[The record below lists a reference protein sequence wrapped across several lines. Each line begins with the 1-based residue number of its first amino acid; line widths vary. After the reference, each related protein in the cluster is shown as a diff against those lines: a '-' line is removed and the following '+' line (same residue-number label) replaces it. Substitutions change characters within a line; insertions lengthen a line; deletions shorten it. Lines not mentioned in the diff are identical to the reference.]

1 MIIGVVEGFTRR
13 LGPPPGVSDDDCSV
27 LHIRDVPTKF
37 GNQMV
42 SVWEPT
48 PKEVEL
54 LASGAKIYLFIY
66 GVAHPMVSIAVG
78 THLGIDDE
86 PVEAQK

>member
-1 MIIGVVEGFTRR
+1 MMIGVIEGFTRR
-13 LGPPPGVSDDDCSV
+13 LGPPPGVSDDDCSH
-27 LHIRDVPTKF
+27 LHIRDVPTQF

-54 LASGAKIYLFIY
+54 LAGGCKVYLFIY
-66 GVAHPMVSIAVG
+66 GSVHPMVSMAVG
-78 THLGIDDE
+78 SCLDTGQAE
-86 PVEAQK
+86 SVE